1 MRSPGPR
8 PLLSEAAAKTCRSA
22 AAREGHSEEEH
33 QMQSSSTQLTGLHLV
48 QRPPAVTLTVVPK
61 TGSRPRATSNGVN
74 SDIPSCPRCP
84 P

>member
-33 QMQSSSTQLTGLHLV
+33 QMQSSSTQLTGLHLFSV
-48 QRPPAVTLTVVPK
+48 AACSRLDSPGPEHGRAV
-61 TGSRPRATSNGVN
+61 RGVC
-74 SDIPSCPRCP
+74 ICVLL
-84 P
+84 